1 MNEVDAM
8 NGNFNK
14 ILAKALDEE
23 HKREH
28 LMSDIDWQKAINDIE
43 DCAEIA
49 NRNYEYD
56 REQGLLQ
63 AREILIEAQPVQSEK
78 LTDAEQ
84 RIFLTAMGR
93 EEKVCKEID
102 EKNPNEEQ
110 YEDSLV
116 YVCKEIERKVKGALW
131 T

>member
-1 MNEVDAM
+1 MRDMIDRRAVMTIVREYLENPTYTRKM
-8 NGNFNK
+8 
-14 ILAKALDEE
+14 LLDDL
-23 HKREH
+23 KN
-28 LMSDIDWQKAINDIE
+28 LPS
-43 DCAEIA
+43 
-49 NRNYEYD
+49 
-56 REQGLLQ
+56 
-63 AREILIEAQPVQSEK
+63 VQSEK

-102 EKNPNEEQ
+102 EKNPNEEP